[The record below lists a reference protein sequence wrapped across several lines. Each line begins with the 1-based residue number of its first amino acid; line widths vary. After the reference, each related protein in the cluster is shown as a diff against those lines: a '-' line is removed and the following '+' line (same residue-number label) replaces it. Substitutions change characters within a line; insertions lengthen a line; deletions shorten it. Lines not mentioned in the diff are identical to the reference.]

1 MPIEKNKNL
10 SAEGNIKVICRFRP
24 LSDDEIEDG
33 AESIIKLPNEGEEN
47 CISIA
52 AKSYTFDKVLHG
64 DASQDRVYTV
74 AAEPLVS
81 DLLDGYNGTLF
92 AYGQTSSGK
101 TYSMEGI
108 IGDSVEQGII
118 PRAVNEIFNRI
129 RSKGMEFEFVVKV
142 SYYEI
147 YMEKIHDLLDAT
159 KVNLQIHESR
169 KRKPYVKNISERC
182 VSSPEDVF
190 DIIEEGRLNRHVS
203 MTNMNKYSSRSHSV
217 FSIRVNQKDLT
228 HQRQLSG
235 TLYFLDLAGSEKVS
249 KTGANGVVLNEA
261 KIINKSLSAL
271 GNVISALSDSKKTHI
286 PYRDSKLTRILQES
300 LGGNARTTVLLCC
313 SPASTSESE
322 TKSTLEFG
330 RRAKNVKNAAF
341 IDERCSAEKWKILYE
356 RQRWQMHQL
365 ENELIRWRN
374 GELVRPSEQIAFAD
388 SMYSSS
394 SDIKNSFVDNSMSPI
409 SFLSSASNMTYLKE
423 SDETLQRT
431 YDLSFLNEQIFDLNS
446 SIDNLKQKLLEKE
459 DIISDLEGE
468 NNALKQKLDSTKED
482 VKALRKAVERL
493 ARNYDEKCSEIFTK
507 EEDINELSKKLK
519 YAQNTQNVCRL
530 KMENLNYVKDD
541 INEMMNRFSTGLMEI
556 TQSLSAEYPSSDSGT
571 KSTVS
576 LSEIA
581 DIEKAMNLNEKFA
594 FLDNNE
600 EFSLKPLDDNLQ
612 KIALDEP
619 TGAQEQSLDMK
630 AMKEMLTTIGTE
642 AKQKL
647 RNLSMNDINS
657 VETNDRREV
666 RHDVSP
672 ARKLLNIEREVVNE
686 FDRLRQIIAFNERL
700 DRIRHGIVQLESHL
714 TSELRVFYLN
724 MRNVLTT
731 TNANQETKSET
742 FYIEK
747 LEQPESRMKS
757 TDNQNIVHER

>member
-1 MPIEKNKNL
+1 MPNEKNKSL
-10 SAEGNIKVICRFRP
+10 FAEGNIKVICRFRP

-33 AESIIKLPNEGEEN
+33 AESIIKLPNEAEEN
-47 CISIA
+47 CISIG
-52 AKSYTFDKVLHG
+52 AKSYSFDKVLHS
-64 DASQDRVYTV
+64 DATQDRLYTV

-108 IGDSVEQGII
+108 IGDTVEQGII

-129 RSKGMEFEFVVKV
+129 RSKAMEFEFLVKV
-142 SYYEI
+142 SYFEI
-147 YMEKIHDLLDAT
+147 YMEKIHDLLDAS

-169 KRKPYVKNISERC
+169 TRKPYVKDISERY

-203 MTNMNKYSSRSHSV
+203 VTNMNKYSSRSHSV
-217 FSIRVNQKDLT
+217 FSIRVNQKNLI

-313 SPASTSESE
+313 SPADTSESE

-330 RRAKNVKNAAF
+330 RRAKNIKNVAF

-356 RQRWQMHQL
+356 RQVWQMRQL

-374 GELVRPSEQIAFAD
+374 GELVRPSEQVNFAD

-394 SDIKNSFVDNSMSPI
+394 SDIKNTLVDNCISPI
-409 SFLSSASNMTYLKE
+409 SFHSSATNMTYLKE

-431 YDLSFLNEQIFDLNS
+431 YDKSEQIFELNS
-446 SIDNLKQKLLEKE
+446 DIDNLKQQFIEKE
-459 DIISDLEGE
+459 DTISDLEAE
-468 NNALKQKLDSTKED
+468 NNGLKQELESAKKE
-482 VKALRKAVERL
+482 VKTLINAVERL
-493 ARNYDEKCSEIFTK
+493 ARDYDEKCAELFTK
-507 EEDINELSKKLK
+507 EEDIKDLSEKLK
-519 YAQNTQNVCRL
+519 FAQNTQNDCLL
-530 KMENLNYVKDD
+530 KMENLNNIKDD
-541 INEMMNRFSTGLMEI
+541 INEMMNHFSTGLMEI

-576 LSEIA
+576 LTEIA
-581 DIEKAMNLNEKFA
+581 NMENAMNLNEKFA
-594 FLDNNE
+594 LLDNKD
-600 EFSLKPLDDNLQ
+600 EFSLKALDDNLR
-612 KIALDEP
+612 KIALDE
-619 TGAQEQSLDMK
+619 QNDMHEQSLDMK
-630 AMKEMLTTIGTE
+630 TMKEMLTTIGTE
-642 AKQKL
+642 AKQKI
-647 RNLSMNDINS
+647 RNLSMNDMNS
-657 VETNDRREV
+657 VGTNDISEV
-666 RHDVSP
+666 CQELRP
-672 ARKLLNIEREVVNE
+672 PRKFLNLDKEVANE
-686 FDRLRQIIAFNERL
+686 LDRLRQVIAFNQRL
-700 DRIRHGIVQLESHL
+700 DRIRQGIIQLESHL
-714 TSELRVFYLN
+714 TNELGIFYLN
-724 MRNVLTT
+724 MRNVFNTT
-731 TNANQETKSET
+731 DASRETKSET

-747 LEQPESRMKS
+747 LEQPEPIMKS
-757 TDNQNIVHER
+757 ADNQNIAHER